1 MPRTTEKNLQAD
13 LENAKTELC
22 NTQKQQKKIEKP
34 QKEVD
39 KLGTIASKEKET
51 NTPEEGLNSTKPL
64 YDLRDQESELE
75 RQNWEDKALI
85 NYANTSPCEKEAAEA
100 RVAEREDEKDTL
112 GSHAN
117 GSHGTE
123 TPCLFPKKKPSTGYP
138 VILLSTSW

>member
-22 NTQKQQKKIEKP
+22 DTQKQQKKMEKS

-39 KLGTIASKEKET
+39 KLRTIASKEKET

-85 NYANTSPCEKEAAEA
+85 NYANTSPSEKEAAEA
-100 RVAEREDEKDTL
+100 RVAEREDEKQRL
-112 GSHAN
+112 CREQKACRFSR
-117 GSHGTE
+117 E
-123 TPCLFPKKKPSTGYP
+123 
-138 VILLSTSW
+138 

>member
-22 NTQKQQKKIEKP
+22 NTQKQQKKLEKP

-75 RQNWEDKALI
+75 RQKWEDKALI
-85 NYANTSPCEKEAAEA
+85 NYANT
-100 RVAEREDEKDTL
+100 
-112 GSHAN
+112 
-117 GSHGTE
+117 
-123 TPCLFPKKKPSTGYP
+123 CLLKKKPLKP
-138 VILLSTSW
+138 E